1 MSNGLATDPLRA
13 MDPLSAEWVTVL
25 LLGLFVLLALIN
37 AGGSR
42 KWRLLGQTLFRMR
55 LGRQAMREELDLQDR
70 AILGMLVL
78 AVCVI
83 SLFGWQY
90 FTWKGAPGAPA
101 YPLILGMVVAVV
113 FAQGVLLRTVG
124 GLFKVDQGVGEHLYT
139 GLLLVVLAGVAL
151 LPVVVLMAYRAEY
164 RGTLAPLGLT
174 VIGILLIYRW
184 VRGTWIGVGE
194 GVPVRYIILY
204 FCAAEILPV
213 LLAIS
218 ALRPAAHPSVHP

>member
-1 MSNGLATDPLRA
+1 MSTGMAADPLRA
-13 MDPLSAEWVTVL
+13 TDPLSAEWVTVL

-42 KWRLLGQTLFRMR
+42 KWRLLGQTVFRMR

-70 AILGMLVL
+70 SILGMLVL
-78 AVCVI
+78 SIGVI
-83 SLFGWQY
+83 GLFAWQY
-90 FTWKGAPGAPA
+90 FQWTRMPGAPS
-101 YPLILGMVVAVV
+101 YMMVLGVAVAVV
-113 FAQGVLLRTVG
+113 LAQGLLLRVVG
-124 GLFKVDQGVGEHLYT
+124 GLFKVDQGVAEHLYT

-164 RGTLAPLGLT
+164 RGTLAPLGLAVVGT
-174 VIGILLIYRW
+174 LLIYRW

-218 ALRPAAHPSVHP
+218 ALRPSADLSVHP

>member
-1 MSNGLATDPLRA
+1 MSNGLATDPLRGA
-13 MDPLSAEWVTVL
+13 DPLNAEWVTLL

-42 KWRLLGQTLFRMR
+42 KWRLLGQTVFRMR

-70 AILGMLVL
+70 SILGMLVL
-78 AVCVI
+78 SIGVI
-83 SLFGWQY
+83 GLFAWQY
-90 FTWKGAPGAPA
+90 FQWTRMPGAPS
-101 YPLILGMVVAVV
+101 YLMVLGVAVAVV
-113 FAQGVLLRTVG
+113 LVQGILLRVVG
-124 GLFKVDQGVGEHLYT
+124 GLFKVDQGVAEHLYT

-164 RGTLAPLGLT
+164 RDTLASLGLV
-174 VIGILLIYRW
+174 VIGTLLIYRW

-218 ALRPAAHPSVHP
+218 ALRPAADLSVHP